1 MYQVRTLVIWNKSA
15 GQNLGFNQG
24 LQKKIKQSRSI
35 ILKNA
40 TKSQGHKDSQS
51 VDILQNI
58 LSETLRLSAF
68 VAIDDFT
75 KKS

>member
-35 ILKNA
+35 IFKNA

-51 VDILQNI
+51 AEILQN
-58 LSETLRLSAF
+58 LVEL
-68 VAIDDFT
+68 
-75 KKS
+75 

>member
-1 MYQVRTLVIWNKSA
+1 MFRVRTLVIWNKSA

-24 LQKKIKQSRSI
+24 EQKEINQSKSI

-51 VDILQNI
+51 VEILRNI
-58 LSETLRLSAF
+58 ISVTLRLSAF
-68 VAIDDFT
+68 VAIYDFT